1 MKSIKT
7 LITCSLLLTSLSA
20 LAVDDTKMKALD
32 VTDPEMDYIDKS
44 PDKRVAPPAGIN
56 KSVLVE
62 ATATVTAVD
71 MANHL
76 VTIQGPEGNSAV
88 IQVTDQVKNLPQVKI
103 GDKVNIKY
111 YRSAAASIVKLGD
124 DAELGAVAVT
134 GAKATAAAGEKPA
147 GAIGMKITR
156 RAEVVF
162 VDPYQKFIS
171 FRSPDRGLRKISLKD
186 TPDLQHYLKELKKGD
201 IVEVTYTEAMAIS
214 LEPAN

>member
-7 LITCSLLLTSLSA
+7 LIACSLLLSPLPA
-20 LAVDDTKMKALD
+20 LAVDDTRMKALD

-44 PDKRVAPPAGIN
+44 ADKRVAPPAGIN
-56 KSVLVE
+56 KSMLVE

-103 GDKVNIKY
+103 GDRVDIKY
-111 YRSAAASIVKLGD
+111 YRSAAASIVKLDD
-124 DAELGAVAVT
+124 DAELGTVDVSA
-134 GAKATAAAGEKPA
+134 AKATAPAGEKPA
-147 GAIGMKITR
+147 GAIGLQTTR

-162 VDPYQKFIS
+162 VDPHQKFIS
-171 FRSPDRGLRKISLKD
+171 FRSPRIGLRRVSLMD
-186 TPDLQHYLKELKKGD
+186 RPDLQHYLDELKKGD

>member
-1 MKSIKT
+1 MKTMKT
-7 LITCSLLLTSLSA
+7 LIACSLLLSSLPA
-20 LAVDDTKMKALD
+20 LALD
-32 VTDPEMDYIDKS
+32 DPEMDKIDMS
-44 PDKRVAPPAGIN
+44 PDNREAPPAGIN
-56 KSVLVE
+56 KAILVE
-62 ATATVTAVD
+62 ATATVTALD

-76 VTIQGPEGNSAV
+76 VTIQGPEGNFAV

-124 DAELGAVAVT
+124 DAELGTVAVAAT
-134 GAKATAAAGEKPA
+134 KATAAAGEKPA
-147 GAIGMKITR
+147 GAIGVKTTR

-186 TPDLQHYLKELKKGD
+186 TPDLQHYLDELKKGD

-214 LEPAN
+214 LEPAK